1 MVMMSKPLSEGLA
14 VHQMEEEKVSRLQAR
29 EVRYKPLVEHIRKAE
44 YAPSSV
50 ELVEAHGTS
59 TKVGDATELSTLS
72 LLWTGLDGGDHI
84 AVGSVK
90 SQIGHLKAA
99 AGIAGIMKAANAVY
113 HKTIPPSAGFVN
125 PNPTVEWH
133 EIPFFVPTEAR
144 DWPKP
149 ANHPRRAGVSA
160 FGFGGT
166 NFHVAI
172 EGFDHEYHTNL
183 VEQWK
188 GRWEAYSGKEMESE
202 LTPSMTHDEIK
213 SVEGGILL
221 ISGSDIHAVKSKLE
235 SVKFSGP
242 NFDDDPNGMRLSFT
256 LPKHCGHLVYPI
268 MSELALI
275 ATSWQEFE
283 KRHSLALKTMTD
295 EDKWGFLMSQRNSDK
310 FRSTFSRSKSSTHVS
325 GTR

>member
-1 MVMMSKPLSEGLA
+1 MLHYLQLPPTINLDNQDPECDLNCSANTTTPYSAEFALSN
-14 VHQMEEEKVSRLQAR
+14 S
-29 EVRYKPLVEHIRKAE
+29 
-44 YAPSSV
+44 
-50 ELVEAHGTS
+50 
-59 TKVGDATELSTLS
+59 
-72 LLWTGLDGGDHI
+72 
-84 AVGSVK
+84 
-90 SQIGHLKAA
+90 
-99 AGIAGIMKAANAVY
+99 
-113 HKTIPPSAGFVN
+113 
-125 PNPTVEWH
+125 
-133 EIPFFVPTEAR
+133 
-144 DWPKP
+144 
-149 ANHPRRAGVSA
+149 

-256 LPKHCGHLVYPI
+256 LPKHWSFSV
-268 MSELALI
+268 SDNVRLALI

-295 EDKWGFLMSQRNSDK
+295 EDKQADEEGEQQ
-310 FRSTFSRSKSSTHVS
+310 
-325 GTR
+325 